1 MILMTGTSFK
11 GWVPFFFFEMQ
22 AVGGWVG
29 AVGLSIFFRGA
40 AGLWVLDH
48 GFPSGG
54 WERAVF

>member
-1 MILMTGTSFK
+1 M
-11 GWVPFFFFEMQ
+11 
-22 AVGGWVG
+22 G